1 MALTPGIRLGP
12 YEVTAQIG
20 VGGMGEVYR
29 ATDTNL
35 GRQVAIKVLPDA
47 FAQDGDRLARFER
60 EARTL
65 ASLNHPNIATVYGL
79 ETSTSATGQITR
91 ALVMEFVDGLTLADR
106 LVSGPLPMPEALRVA
121 IQIAEGLE
129 AAHEKGI
136 VHRDLKPSNIKLTS
150 GGVVKILDFGLAKA
164 WGDSEGPSD
173 LTHSPTVV
181 APATHAGVILGTAAY
196 MSPEQAEG
204 RPVDRRADVW
214 AFGIVLFEML
224 TGTRAFDG
232 KSVSHV
238 IVHVLEQEPDWTR
251 LPQAAP
257 AIVRDVL
264 ERCLHKDPSQRP
276 RDIGD
281 LRLQLQAV
289 AKQADTARAQVQTRV
304 GSATSLPS
312 TQKRWLWP
320 TVAIV
325 AVMVATIAA
334 WLAFSRQERAAPN
347 PVRFEIAEPTGVNFS
362 SSLRLSP
369 DGRQLAFIA
378 RSADGNYQIW
388 LRTLNAIEARPL
400 PGTERVDG
408 VPFWSPDG
416 RRLAFSSNGSLRTIE
431 VLGGPAQTVSQ
442 ISGSVLSGFWAAD
455 NTLVFGTNSGSGI
468 LRVPVNGGSPMP
480 LTKGTGSTTDGFPVP
495 LQDGRHFLFSR
506 LSYTQT
512 PGTGIY
518 IGSLE
523 GETDSQPRMLL
534 PDVSPVVYSSSSDP
548 SIGYILF
555 VRSTSA
561 PDVLS
566 PGEASAVLMAQRFN
580 ARTLQLVGD
589 PAVVASGVAGAGFS
603 ASNDDVLVYGT
614 GALVLRDGGG
624 AVDGQLT
631 WFDRQ
636 GKVLGTIDDR
646 AVYLSVELS
655 PDDSQAAF
663 SRLDQSGNMDIW
675 VADLTRS
682 VTRRL
687 TFDPD
692 PDWFPVWS
700 PDGQRIAFASA
711 RGGSGLTL
719 YERAANGEGEDKPLP
734 GPGPQSIPLSWSR
747 DGRFLLYGQGPPTQ
761 TDVWAL
767 PMHGAT
773 APKPLPVMTSM
784 FREVAFFAPDGQ
796 WITYVSSESGRNE
809 IYMRPFD
816 SQSPAAGGK
825 TRVST
830 DGGENTR
837 WSADGSEI
845 FYMTAS
851 GEMMAVDVTTKP
863 TLKTGTPKLLFK
875 GPPVLY
881 WTVTHD
887 GQRFLMAVP
896 FGTNST
902 TSTPYRVVLNWTS
915 TLSF

>member
-1 MALTPGIRLGP
+1 MALASGTRLGP
-12 YEVTAQIG
+12 YEIGAQIG
-20 VGGMGEVYR
+20 AGGMGEVYR
-29 ATDTNL
+29 AKDMNL
-35 GRQVAIKVLPDA
+35 GRDVAIKVLPEALAHDPE
-47 FAQDGDRLARFER
+47 RLARFER

-65 ASLNHPNIATVYGL
+65 ALLNHPNIAIVHGL
-79 ETSTSATGQITR
+79 ETSTSATGQMTR
-91 ALVMEFVDGLTLADR
+91 ALVMELVDGLTLADR
-106 LVSGPLPMPEALRVA
+106 LVSSPLSVPEALRVA
-121 IQIAEGLE
+121 LQIAEGLE

-136 VHRDLKPSNIKLTS
+136 VHRDLKPSNIKMTM
-150 GGVVKILDFGLAKA
+150 GGAVKILDFGLAKA
-164 WGDSEGPSD
+164 WGDSKGPSD

-214 AFGIVLFEML
+214 AFGTVFFEML

-251 LPQAAP
+251 LPQATP

-264 ERCLHKDPSQRP
+264 ERCLQKDPSQRP

-281 LRLQLQAV
+281 LRLQLRAIATQS
-289 AKQADTARAQVQTRV
+289 DTARAQVRTRV
-304 GSATSLPS
+304 GSATSLPP
-312 TQKRWLWP
+312 TRTRWLWP
-320 TVAIV
+320 TVATV
-325 AVMVATIAA
+325 AVGLATIAA
-334 WLAFSRQERAAPN
+334 LLVFYRQERAAPES
-347 PVRFEIAEPTGVNFS
+347 VRFEITEPTGVNFS
-362 SSLRLSP
+362 SSLSLSP

-378 RSADGNYQIW
+378 TSAEGNYQIW
-388 LRTLNAIEARPL
+388 LRRLNAIEARPL

-416 RRLAFSSNGSLRTIE
+416 RRLAFSTNGSLRTIE
-431 VLGGPAQTVSQ
+431 VLGGPAQTVTQ
-442 ISGSVLSGFWAAD
+442 ISGAVLSGFWAAD
-455 NTLVFGTNSGSGI
+455 NTLVFGTNSGTGIWRVAVSGG
-468 LRVPVNGGSPMP
+468 NPMP
-480 LTKGTGSTTDGFPVP
+480 LTKSTGATTDGFPVLLP
-495 LQDGRHFLFSR
+495 DGRHFLFSR
-506 LSYTQT
+506 LSFSAT

-518 IGSLE
+518 VGSLD
-523 GETDSQPRMLL
+523 GQTGSQPRMLL
-534 PDVSPVVYSSSSDP
+534 PDNSPVVYSTSSDP

-555 VRSTSA
+555 VRSTS
-561 PDVLS
+561 PGVQS
-566 PGEASAVLMAQRFN
+566 PGEGSAVLMAQRFN
-580 ARTLQLVGD
+580 TQALQLVGD
-589 PAVVASGVAGAGFS
+589 PAVIASGVAGAGFS
-603 ASNDDVLVYGT
+603 VSNDALVYGT
-614 GALVLRDGGG
+614 GPRVLENSAG

-631 WFDRQ
+631 WLDRQ

-646 AVYLSVELS
+646 AIYMSVALS
-655 PDDSQAAF
+655 PDDSEAAF
-663 SRLDQSGNMDIW
+663 MRADQSGNMDIW

-687 TFDPD
+687 TFDPA
-692 PDWFPVWS
+692 PDWFPIWS
-700 PDGQRIAFASA
+700 PDGQRIAFASS
-711 RGGSGLTL
+711 RGGQLTL
-719 YERAANGEGEDKPLP
+719 HERAANGEGEERPLA
-734 GPGPQSIPLSWSR
+734 GAGPQSFPLSWSR
-747 DGRFLLYGQGPPTQ
+747 DGRLLLYAQGSAAQ

-767 PMHGAT
+767 PMDGGT
-773 APKPLPVMTSM
+773 ASKPLPVMTSM
-784 FREVAFFAPDGQ
+784 FRELAFFAPDGQ
-796 WITYVSSESGRNE
+796 WITYVSSESGRPE
-809 IYMRPFD
+809 IYVRPFD
-816 SQSPAAGGK
+816 SQSPGSGGK
-825 TRVST
+825 TRIST
-830 DGGENTR
+830 DGGINTR

-863 TLKTGTPKLLFK
+863 TLKTGKPKLLFK

-881 WTVTHD
+881 WTVTRD

>member
-1 MALTPGIRLGP
+1 MDRRSPTALF
-12 YEVTAQIG
+12 
-20 VGGMGEVYR
+20 
-29 ATDTNL
+29 
-35 GRQVAIKVLPDA
+35 QVRSPFPRRYV
-47 FAQDGDRLARFER
+47 
-60 EARTL
+60 
-65 ASLNHPNIATVYGL
+65 
-79 ETSTSATGQITR
+79 
-91 ALVMEFVDGLTLADR
+91 
-106 LVSGPLPMPEALRVA
+106 VA

-136 VHRDLKPSNIKLTS
+136 VHRDLKPSNIKLTT
-150 GGVVKILDFGLAKA
+150 GGAVKILDFGLAKA
-164 WGDSEGPSD
+164 WGESERASD

-214 AFGIVLFEML
+214 AFGTVLFEML

-251 LPQAAP
+251 LPPATP

-264 ERCLHKDPSQRP
+264 ERCLQKDPSQRP

-289 AKQADTARAQVQTRV
+289 AKQADTARAQVRTRV

-312 TQKRWLWP
+312 TRKRWLWP

-325 AVMVATIAA
+325 AVVVASIAA
-334 WLAFSRQERAAPN
+334 WLVFSRQERAAPD

-400 PGTERVDG
+400 PGTEGVDG

-442 ISGSVLSGFWAAD
+442 ISGSVVSGFWAAD
-455 NTLVFGTNSGSGI
+455 NTLVFGISSGSGI
-468 LRVPVNGGSPMP
+468 LRVPVNGGNPMP
-480 LTKGTGSTTDGFPVP
+480 LTKGTDSTTDGFPVP

-506 LSYTQT
+506 LSFTAT

-534 PDVSPVVYSSSSDP
+534 PDNSPVVYSTSSDP

-561 PDVLS
+561 PGAPS

-580 ARTLQLVGD
+580 ARTLQLVGE
-589 PAVVASGVAGAGFS
+589 PAVVASGVAATGFS
-603 ASNDDVLVYGT
+603 ASNNDVLVYGT
-614 GALVLRDGGG
+614 GA
-624 AVDGQLT
+624 
-631 WFDRQ
+631 
-636 GKVLGTIDDR
+636 
-646 AVYLSVELS
+646 
-655 PDDSQAAF
+655 
-663 SRLDQSGNMDIW
+663 SRP
-675 VADLTRS
+675 A
-682 VTRRL
+682 
-687 TFDPD
+687 
-692 PDWFPVWS
+692 
-700 PDGQRIAFASA
+700 GQRRGRGRSA
-711 RGGSGLTL
+711 HLVRSP
-719 YERAANGEGEDKPLP
+719 GE
-734 GPGPQSIPLSWSR
+734 S
-747 DGRFLLYGQGPPTQ
+747 
-761 TDVWAL
+761 
-767 PMHGAT
+767 
-773 APKPLPVMTSM
+773 
-784 FREVAFFAPDGQ
+784 
-796 WITYVSSESGRNE
+796 
-809 IYMRPFD
+809 
-816 SQSPAAGGK
+816 AG
-825 TRVST
+825 
-830 DGGENTR
+830 
-837 WSADGSEI
+837 
-845 FYMTAS
+845 
-851 GEMMAVDVTTKP
+851 
-863 TLKTGTPKLLFK
+863 
-875 GPPVLY
+875 
-881 WTVTHD
+881 HD
-887 GQRFLMAVP
+887 
-896 FGTNST
+896 
-902 TSTPYRVVLNWTS
+902 
-915 TLSF
+915 